1 MYGIKETEQLAPSS
15 NALSEKP
22 TAVLL
27 VKTHEC
33 SHCTESEG

>member
-1 MYGIKETEQLAPSS
+1 MYGIKETEQLAPAS
-15 NALSEKP
+15 NALSKKP

-27 VKTHEC
+27 VKTRQY